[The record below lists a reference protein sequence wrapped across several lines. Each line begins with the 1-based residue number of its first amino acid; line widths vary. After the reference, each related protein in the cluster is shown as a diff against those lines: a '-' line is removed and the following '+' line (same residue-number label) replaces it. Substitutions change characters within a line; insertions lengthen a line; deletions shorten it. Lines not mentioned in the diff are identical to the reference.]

1 MTLHFTKISY
11 VGIAGHFGEIKIE
24 KKNLFSVI
32 KALSHRGP
40 DANGVFKKDLK
51 KKTVSLIH
59 TRLKIL
65 DLNIRANQPFSY
77 GNSTLVF
84 NGEIYNYL
92 ELKSE
97 LEKLGHKF
105 ITSSDTEV
113 LIHSLKEWGVEK
125 ALNKFE
131 GMWALAWYDESNSQ
145 LVLARDRFGEKPL
158 YIMKKIKI
166 FFI

>member
-1 MTLHFTKISY
+1 M
-11 VGIAGHFGEIKIE
+11 
-24 KKNLFSVI
+24 
-32 KALSHRGP
+32 
-40 DANGVFKKDLK
+40 
-51 KKTVSLIH
+51 
-59 TRLKIL
+59 
-65 DLNIRANQPFSY
+65 
-77 GNSTLVF
+77 F

-131 GMWALAWYDESNSQ
+131 GMWAAWYDESNSQ

-158 YIMKKIKI
+158 YIMKENKNLFFSSEIKGI
-166 FFI
+166 AILKNEWPEKNFNYLIKYLSQGYKSLYKNNETFF

>member
-1 MTLHFTKISY
+1 M
-11 VGIAGHFGEIKIE
+11 
-24 KKNLFSVI
+24 
-32 KALSHRGP
+32 
-40 DANGVFKKDLK
+40 
-51 KKTVSLIH
+51 
-59 TRLKIL
+59 
-65 DLNIRANQPFSY
+65 NIRANQPFSY

-131 GMWALAWYDESNSQ
+131 GMWALACMMSPNSQ
-145 LVLARDRFGEKPL
+145 LVLAKR
-158 YIMKKIKI
+158 
-166 FFI
+166 

>member
-1 MTLHFTKISY
+1 MLMEY
-11 VGIAGHFGEIKIE
+11 
-24 KKNLFSVI
+24 L
-32 KALSHRGP
+32 
-40 DANGVFKKDLK
+40 KKDLK

-65 DLNIRANQPFSY
+65 DLNIRQINLFL
-77 GNSTLVF
+77 T
-84 NGEIYNYL
+84 EIALWCLMVRYNYL

-97 LEKLGHKF
+97 LELGHKF

-131 GMWALAWYDESNSQ
+131 GMWALA
-145 LVLARDRFGEKPL
+145 
-158 YIMKKIKI
+158 
-166 FFI
+166 

>member
-1 MTLHFTKISY
+1 M
-11 VGIAGHFGEIKIE
+11 
-24 KKNLFSVI
+24 
-32 KALSHRGP
+32 
-40 DANGVFKKDLK
+40 
-51 KKTVSLIH
+51 
-59 TRLKIL
+59 
-65 DLNIRANQPFSY
+65 
-77 GNSTLVF
+77 F

-158 YIMKKIKI
+158 YIMKENKNLF